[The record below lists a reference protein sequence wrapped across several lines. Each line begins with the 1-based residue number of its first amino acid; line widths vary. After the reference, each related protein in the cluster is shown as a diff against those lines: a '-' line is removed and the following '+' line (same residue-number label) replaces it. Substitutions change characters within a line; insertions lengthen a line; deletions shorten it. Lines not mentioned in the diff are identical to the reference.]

1 MKSAP
6 LWRCAFAMP
15 FAILSMSFA
24 TPCSAHPADI
34 SHLKVKIEPQRIEF
48 RLTFNLYTLQQFH
61 LLDADRDDILTKTE
75 LDAGEKPLRD
85 YITEHVLI
93 TINGEDSDLG
103 EAKKMERMWPV
114 ESAGAGIQ
122 APDFAQRFVDF
133 IFIKTTQH
141 VVDEVWLGFNIFE
154 ETGELHVV
162 QGVFEQDGKPA
173 EVTFDRNEPE
183 YAWATGFPEMPGLK
197 AEPAASTET
206 PNAPQNRGIHPLV
219 LVIGIAAFAATWLLL
234 RKVKRISRGA
244 FNIGPRE

>member
-1 MKSAP
+1 M
-6 LWRCAFAMP
+6 
-15 FAILSMSFA
+15 
-24 TPCSAHPADI
+24 
-34 SHLKVKIEPQRIEF
+34 
-48 RLTFNLYTLQQFH
+48 
-61 LLDADRDDILTKTE
+61 
-75 LDAGEKPLRD
+75 
-85 YITEHVLI
+85 
-93 TINGEDSDLG
+93 
-103 EAKKMERMWPV
+103 
-114 ESAGAGIQ
+114 
-122 APDFAQRFVDF
+122 DF